1 MTVKGDPMELKVKI
15 IITLIYFL
23 ILYIVALVSNWGYW
37 EKDDILFVSRRQW
50 KALLIMWLPALVLF
64 KD

>member
-1 MTVKGDPMELKVKI
+1 MELKVKI
-15 IITLIYFL
+15 IITLTYFL

-37 EKDDILFVSRRQW
+37 EEDDILFVSRRQW
-50 KALLIMWLPALVLF
+50 KALFIMWLPALVLF

>member
-1 MTVKGDPMELKVKI
+1 MELKVKI

-23 ILYIVALVSNWGYW
+23 ILYIVALVSNFGYW
-37 EKDDILFVSRRQW
+37 EEDDILFVSRRQW

-64 KD
+64 KV

>member
-1 MTVKGDPMELKVKI
+1 MELKTKL

-37 EKDDILFVSRRQW
+37 EEDDILFVSRRQW

>member
-1 MTVKGDPMELKVKI
+1 MELKVKI

>member
-1 MTVKGDPMELKVKI
+1 MELKVKI

-37 EKDDILFVSRRQW
+37 EEDDILFVSRRQW